1 MVYSTLVGALESFAD
16 YYGWCVDQGIY
27 YLGSPKEELNA
38 KWVKYLCCFNGV
50 VHCFSA
56 YVLFRDK
63 HRFLTLQ
70 GEKKVAVLAVMN
82 DKYVGTKYAV
92 LSVHI
97 LSGMISHFG
106 SALAIGLESIWP
118 QQSNSLAHISS
129 AAELYLHAPTAL
141 YFTPSVY
148 GDKGVAPLLY
158 GLVSSL
164 LVLSGASSL
173 RESQRENIGKCEPSP
188 ELRRMNAT
196 ISIFLYVR
204 LYPLMRGING
214 ILSAQKY
221 ALAILMAGSALL
233 PIGWTRAVFPATFWG
248 MMAWNYKTILMTRS
262 LIFRYGI
269 DGAAKHQADMLQL

>member
-1 MVYSTLVGALESFAD
+1 MHGILLGALESFAD
-16 YYGWCVDQGIY
+16 SYGWIIDQGIY
-27 YLGSPKEELNA
+27 YLGSPKKELNA

-56 YVLFRDK
+56 YTLFRDK
-63 HRFLTLQ
+63 QRFLTPR

-82 DKYVGTKYAV
+82 DKYVGIKYAV
-92 LSVHI
+92 LSVHV
-97 LSGMISHFG
+97 LSGMVSHFG

-118 QQSNSLAHISS
+118 QQSNFLARVSS

-141 YFTPSVY
+141 YLTPSVY
-148 GDKGVAPLLY
+148 GDNGVAPLLY

-173 RESQRENIGKCEPSP
+173 RESQRENKSNTAPSP

-204 LYPLMRGING
+204 LYPMMRGING
-214 ILSAQKY
+214 ILSPQKY

-233 PIGWTRAVFPATFWG
+233 PIGWTRAVFPATFWA
-248 MMAWNYKTILMTRS
+248 MMAWNYKTILLTRS

-269 DGAAKHQADMLQL
+269 DGAAKRQAAMLRL